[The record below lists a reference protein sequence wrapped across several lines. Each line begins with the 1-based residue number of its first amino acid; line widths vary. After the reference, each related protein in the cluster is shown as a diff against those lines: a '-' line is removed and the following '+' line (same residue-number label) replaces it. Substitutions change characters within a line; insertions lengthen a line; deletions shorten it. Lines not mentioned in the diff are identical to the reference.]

1 MQGNLLDYCSN
12 PEAIVIFLKKSRIL
26 LRLSSKNRP
35 FLCRSIL
42 QKMYNIDNRLS
53 YSLVLKS
60 TLTTIY
66 RYAVC
71 QLWYDWTIVPNGF
84 LKTLWLEDRGFKSL
98 TFPDPCN
105 SLWSFEQG
113 RYILQ
118 YFCKRKF
125 SKKYSPKMWLKI
137 IFYQNGYNFLSRT
150 SWTFK

>member
-1 MQGNLLDYCSN
+1 
-12 PEAIVIFLKKSRIL
+12 
-26 LRLSSKNRP
+26 
-35 FLCRSIL
+35 
-42 QKMYNIDNRLS
+42 MYNIDNRLS

-125 SKKYSPKMWLKI
+125 SKKFFPKNVI
-137 IFYQNGYNFLSRT
+137 ENNFLSKRLQFFVKDILNIQVREIKVRQTTT
-150 SWTFK
+150 SKVQD